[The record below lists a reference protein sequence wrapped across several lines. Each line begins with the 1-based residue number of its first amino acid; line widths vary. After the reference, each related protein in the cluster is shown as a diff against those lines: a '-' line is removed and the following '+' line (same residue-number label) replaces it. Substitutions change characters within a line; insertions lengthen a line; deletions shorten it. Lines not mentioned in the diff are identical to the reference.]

1 MLPAAAPPLLLLP
14 RPADG
19 EALCVPGARPPRPPR
34 RRLPR
39 LTPPSKLHGSRAI
52 ENEATQHFIDEQ
64 KRLLNLVE
72 KKKLSLKDA
81 QLSIEHFW
89 AGSLKRAVINGD
101 VEKGSLMAGKSVSLV
116 KQIQSVKDIFGE
128 LIDQMESQV
137 NFELKDLNNG

>member
-1 MLPAAAPPLLLLP
+1 M
-14 RPADG
+14 
-19 EALCVPGARPPRPPR
+19 
-34 RRLPR
+34 
-39 LTPPSKLHGSRAI
+39 K
-52 ENEATQHFIDEQ
+52 
-64 KRLLNLVE
+64 

-101 VEKGSLMAGKSVSLV
+101 VEKGSLMAGQSVSLV